1 MAQRLHCLIQ
11 NGKRTTNI
19 RIITPNQ
26 KNPGEAKFVD
36 SNGNLVDEIYG
47 VGDTFKTVRLKVTKT
62 GELTINHRHGDPKAD
77 DKHKL
82 SNGDELNITV
92 VESNQKDTYNL
103 YVYTQVLGY
112 SGDYYGSKAENKAW
126 ERHGRWYDFK
136 CSCSEQ
142 LQ

>member
-1 MAQRLHCLIQ
+1 M
-11 NGKRTTNI
+11 
-19 RIITPNQ
+19 
-26 KNPGEAKFVD
+26 
-36 SNGNLVDEIYG
+36 VDEIYG

-126 ERHGRWYDFK
+126 ERLAVGTISNVVAPSNYK
-136 CSCSEQ
+136 
-142 LQ
+142 